1 MSRLA
6 GVVGVL
12 ANGQERAEPANLLVY
27 VPYLLGAFVRVAD
40 DPQVL
45 HHVIHVHHVI
55 GHVRVDLGA
64 LQIVRGLPVW
74 ELMLR
79 MAPSLQ
85 KNESTTRCAWIF
97 LALLVQFIG
106 PAKGKIGLSL
116 A

>member
-1 MSRLA
+1 
-6 GVVGVL
+6 
-12 ANGQERAEPANLLVY
+12 
-27 VPYLLGAFVRVAD
+27 
-40 DPQVL
+40 
-45 HHVIHVHHVI
+45 
-55 GHVRVDLGA
+55 
-64 LQIVRGLPVW
+64 VRGLPVW

-116 A
+116 AY